1 MSTEGVDE
9 RARRVV
15 REVFGHE
22 ELRPGQDRAVRA
34 LLAGNDALVVM
45 PTGAGKSL
53 TYQLPG
59 VLLDGVTLV
68 VSPLLALQQ
77 DQIDGLAECQGRRA
91 ARISS
96 AESETAHQQTL
107 EQAARGELDF
117 LFMSPEQLARDEV
130 SDRLAAVEVGLVAI
144 DEAHCVSSWGHDFRP
159 DYFRLGDLIDRIGRP
174 PVIALTATA
183 ALPVRDDIADRL
195 RLREPVTI
203 VQGLARE
210 NIHLSVRRCLTER
223 DQAQRVLE
231 AVTSSVGQGIVY
243 VRTRRAA
250 EEYADALA
258 TAGLRT
264 DAYHAGLGKRARA
277 AAHERF
283 SGGDLDVIV
292 ATSAFGMGV
301 DKPDIRYVVHAHVPE
316 SLDSYYQEIGRAGRD
331 GEPASATLF
340 YRPEDLALSKF
351 FTGGV
356 PDVDDVLS
364 VVEALGPATA
374 DVADRAA
381 VAEATGLSARRVG
394 RLLNLLDE
402 VAGARGG
409 AAAAWAAAAVERAE
423 AHRQLAA
430 SRIEMMRGYAET
442 QQCRRSFLLGYFGED
457 VDDLCGACDTCADG
471 VAAQAAPSVDGS
483 PWAVHAQVDH
493 EEFGPGTVMDVSD
506 DVVTILFEHVGYRT
520 LHLPTVV
527 EKGLVESA

>member
-1 MSTEGVDE
+1 M
-9 RARRVV
+9 A

-22 ELRPGQDRAVRA
+22 DLRPGQDKAVRA
-34 LLAGNDALVVM
+34 LLSGHDALLVM

-53 TYQLPG
+53 AYQLPG
-59 VLLDGVTLV
+59 VLLEGVTLV

-77 DQIDGLAECQGRRA
+77 DQIDGLTECSGLRA

-96 AESETAHQQTL
+96 AESETAHEQVL
-107 EQAARGELDF
+107 HQAARGELDF

-130 SDRLAAVEVGLVAI
+130 SDRLAEVDVGLVAI

-159 DYFRLGDLIDRIGRP
+159 DYFRLGDLIERIGRP

-183 ALPVRDDIADRL
+183 ALPVRADIAERL

-210 NIHLSVRRCLTER
+210 NIHLTVRRCLTER
-223 DQAQRVLE
+223 DQRQGVLD
-231 AVTSSVGQGIVY
+231 AVTSSAGQGIVY

-250 EEYADALA
+250 EEYAEALA
-258 TAGLRT
+258 SAGLRT
-264 DAYHAGLGKRARA
+264 DAYHAGLGKRTRA
-277 AAHERF
+277 EAHERF
-283 SGGDLDVIV
+283 SGGDIDVMV

-356 PDVDDVLS
+356 PDPADVLS
-364 VVEALGPATA
+364 VVEALGAASP
-374 DVADRAA
+374 DVADRA
-381 VAEATGLSARRVG
+381 VIAEATGLSARRVG

-402 VAGARGG
+402 VAEEYGG
-409 AAAAWAAAAVERAE
+409 MAGAWAAAAVERAE
-423 AHRQLAA
+423 AHRQLAT

-442 QQCRRSFLLGYFGED
+442 QHCRRSFLLGYFGED
-457 VDDLCGACDTCADG
+457 VEELCGACDTCADG
-471 VAAQAAPSVDGS
+471 VADEAAPAAGAEAS
-483 PWAVHAQVDH
+483 PWAVHSQVDH
-493 EEFGPGTVMDVSD
+493 EEFGTGTVMDVSD
-506 DVVTILFEHVGYRT
+506 DVVTILFADVGYRT
-520 LHLPTVV
+520 LHVPTVV